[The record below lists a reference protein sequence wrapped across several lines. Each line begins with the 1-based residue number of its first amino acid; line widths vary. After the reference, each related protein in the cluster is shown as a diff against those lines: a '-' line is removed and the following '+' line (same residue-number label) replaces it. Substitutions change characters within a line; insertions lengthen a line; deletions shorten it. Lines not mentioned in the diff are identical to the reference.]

1 MAKIEVDKN
10 MCKGCKLCVV
20 TCPKKILEMSKDF
33 NDNGDNYCVQT
44 NAEECIGCAFCA
56 MVCPDAAIEVYK

>member
-1 MAKIEVDKN
+1 MAMIKVDKN

-20 TCPKKILEMSKDF
+20 TCPVKILELSKDF
-33 NDNGDNYCVQT
+33 NANGDNYCVQ
-44 NAEECIGCAFCA
+44 ADSSKCIGCTFCA